1 MLWRAAQGY
10 EIPKA
15 VHLSAEEWTPENGML
30 TPTFK
35 IKREVLK
42 RTFGTMLDDLYVQL
56 KQKGS
61 GKRPA
66 NKIIDVHSRTE

>member
-1 MLWRAAQGY
+1 
-10 EIPKA
+10 
-15 VHLSAEEWTPENGML
+15 ML

-42 RTFGTMLDDLYVQL
+42 RTFGTMLDALYVQL

-66 NKIIDVHSRTE
+66 NNIIDVHSRTE

>member
-1 MLWRAAQGY
+1 MQGY

-15 VHLSAEEWTPENGML
+15 VHISAEEWTPENGML

-42 RTFGTMLDDLYVQL
+42 RTFGTMLDALYVQL
-56 KQKGS
+56 KQKGN

-66 NKIIDVHSRTE
+66 SNIIDVHSRTE